1 MLTKMPEPKE
11 IMYRDLDKR
20 LPNVV
25 STFKDD
31 FEPANQLIQF
41 VIFGKFAVIT
51 LVFFYNLFS
60 YFFISKFEMYIY
72 SISLKFVT
80 N

>member
-11 IMYRDLDKR
+11 IMYRDLDKC
-20 LPNVV
+20 LPIVV

-41 VIFGKFAVIT
+41 VIFDKFAVIT

-60 YFFISKFEMYIY
+60 FFFISKFEMYIY